1 MFVNV
6 NHGSTEDMKTGIQ
19 RHLSVMMELCDTM
32 KQE

>member
-19 RHLSVMMELCDTM
+19 RHLSVMMDTM